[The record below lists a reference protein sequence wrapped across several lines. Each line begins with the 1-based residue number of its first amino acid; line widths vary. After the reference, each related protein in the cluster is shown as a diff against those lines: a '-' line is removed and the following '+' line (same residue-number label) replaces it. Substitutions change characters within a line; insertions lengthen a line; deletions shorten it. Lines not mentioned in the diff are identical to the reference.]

1 MGNNINSFILS
12 HNGQMVYA
20 HHMPGSGY
28 APHPAPSPHTTYHPT
43 VPSFQSPGHFS
54 PFHQGPGKWQGLP
67 DHRRSC
73 LRWRPIQARTLFC
86 RHSQPLWP
94 LALSIAI
101 EWGDSSALSPGVS
114 LWSASQQCPQP
125 APEPLSTRA
134 CSCSVCPGDCPPHAP
149 AAQNPYSSAQPGA
162 GKVLMESRLLLPH
175 TARGLGP
182 PSLADKAGVTD
193 SRLFCVG

>member
-1 MGNNINSFILS
+1 MIHSFPQWTDGLCPS
-12 HNGQMVYA
+12 HA
-20 HHMPGSGY
+20 RIWLC
-28 APHPAPSPHTTYHPT
+28 PHPAPSPHTTYHPT
-43 VPSFQSPGHFS
+43 MASFQSPGHFS

-67 DHRRSC
+67 GHRRSC

-134 CSCSVCPGDCPPHAP
+134 CSCSVYPGHCPPHVP
-149 AAQNPYSSAQPGA
+149 AAQNPYSLAQPG
-162 GKVLMESRLLLPH
+162 GRQGLSRKSTP
-175 TARGLGP
+175 T
-182 PSLADKAGVTD
+182 SSYST
-193 SRLFCVG
+193 